1 MSLENEHIN
10 NFSATTFTDEA
21 PSGNPTGKSSGS
33 NPPSSPLG
41 SNSQTPAA
49 IQPPQTNT
57 SWAAAAGKGLPA
69 VENPA
74 PNGSSSS
81 SSNGGSSSSS
91 TSSSKP
97 FEQLNSVRE
106 ALFSQ
111 DGWGGNNVKQDSAW
125 NVDGMDNHNKD
136 AISPWS
142 NTSVPRND
150 GTELWKSTL
159 SGQPPV
165 AKPQPSSP
173 WHTPQN
179 PTDYKQWGEDDDAS
193 GSAGGASGSGS
204 IGAPGSTSGMGAVG
218 ARDNLWNSEASSSNY
233 NGEYFK
239 FYCSSYKRA
248 LATMLILNLNVMML
262 TPQTVMIKSFKNF

>member
-1 MSLENEHIN
+1 MPRGIVFWDSNKS
-10 NFSATTFTDEA
+10 FCTFTSFFLFVLLDEA
-21 PSGNPTGKSSGS
+21 PSGGNAAKSTGS
-33 NPPSSPLG
+33 NPPSSPLS
-41 SNSQTPAA
+41 SNSQAPAA
-49 IQPPQTNT
+49 IQPPQTGT

-69 VENPA
+69 SEAPA
-74 PNGSSSS
+74 PNGSTSS

-106 ALFSQ
+106 ALFAQ

-125 NVDGMDNHNKD
+125 NVEGMESHAKD
-136 AISPWS
+136 SVSPWS

-150 GTELWKSTL
+150 GTDLWKSTL

-179 PTDYKQWGEDDDAS
+179 PTDYKQWGEDDDQS
-193 GSAGGASGSGS
+193 GSAGASGSGS
-204 IGAPGSTSGMGAVG
+204 IGAPGSSSNMTASVG
-218 ARDNLWNSEASSSNY
+218 GRDNLWNSEASSSSFNGNLSYNY
-233 NGEYFK
+233 LVAKCE
-239 FYCSSYKRA
+239 
-248 LATMLILNLNVMML
+248 LIYIILFLL
-262 TPQTVMIKSFKNF
+262 LLI